1 MANQATRS
9 ESWRWILTKRWLFVA
24 PAMLFLWIIAQ
35 IDKTNVSLI
44 IADSHFLNE
53 LRLIGHNAELGG
65 LMSAF
70 FLGYGFS
77 IFGWGFLVDRFGPR
91 LCTIAGS
98 VAWAVLLFTSSRV
111 TTINEYLLV
120 RFLLGVAEGNLWPVC
135 NALTNYWY
143 PMREHARV
151 QTFWVSG
158 STLGTAIGVP
168 VVSAL
173 MLASGWRGALASLA
187 LVSLLPV
194 AVFFFVGNR
203 PGAREA
209 VQAKGRED
217 AGSQE
222 DGFSPTAFPG
232 LWKTNSFWLVAY
244 CQFVSCTTIYTLI
257 QWIPSYLTNVRH
269 VPFRSMGALITIGYV
284 LATVMTLTAGYLADR
299 TMRRA
304 LTASIVC
311 VLFVIVIIPAQMLS
325 PWASAILLS
334 TLIGVPGTT
343 GALNGAL
350 MHRMVRS
357 DGIARA
363 TGVYTGTGNLIS
375 AFGPTLFGVLIT
387 VLAGQY
393 WGGFLFLG
401 LVNASGAV
409 AYFMLHR
416 RETGVVSSPVPSP
429 LAVAKVGAAE
439 V

>member
-1 MANQATRS
+1 MANSATGQ

-53 LRLIGHNAELGG
+53 LGLIGHNAELGG

-70 FLGYGFS
+70 FLGYGMS

-98 VAWAVLLFTSSRV
+98 VAWAALLFSSSRV
-111 TTINEYLLV
+111 TTISGYLLV

-143 PMREHARV
+143 PVREHARV

-168 VVSAL
+168 VVSVL

-194 AVFFFVGNR
+194 AVFCFVGNR
-203 PGAREA
+203 PGVGQTVRAKERE
-209 VQAKGRED
+209 QAGGD
-217 AGSQE
+217 N
-222 DGFSPTAFPG
+222 GFAQTAFQG
-232 LWKTNSFWLVAY
+232 LCKTNAFWLVTF

-257 QWIPSYLTNVRH
+257 QWIPSYLTSVRH
-269 VPFRSMGALITIGYV
+269 IPFKSMGALITIGYV
-284 LATVMTLTAGYLADR
+284 LATVMTLSAGYFADR

-311 VLFVIVIIPAQMLS
+311 ALFVILVIPAQMLP

-363 TGVYTGTGNLIS
+363 TGVYS
-375 AFGPTLFGVLIT
+375 
-387 VLAGQY
+387 
-393 WGGFLFLG
+393 
-401 LVNASGAV
+401 
-409 AYFMLHR
+409 
-416 RETGVVSSPVPSP
+416 
-429 LAVAKVGAAE
+429 
-439 V
+439 

>member
-1 MANQATRS
+1 MTRVANNQEA
-9 ESWRWILTKRWLFVA
+9 WRWIFTNRWLFIA

-44 IADSHFLNE
+44 IADNHFLNE
-53 LRLIGHNAELGG
+53 LHLVGHNAELGG

-91 LCTIAGS
+91 VCAIAGS
-98 VAWAVLLFTSSRV
+98 IAWAALLFSSSRV

-158 STLGTAIGVP
+158 STLGTAVGVP

-173 MLASGWRGALASLA
+173 MLASDWRGALAILS
-187 LVSLLPV
+187 LVSLLPI
-194 AVFFFVGNR
+194 AVFCFVGNR
-203 PGAREA
+203 PGAGQRESA
-209 VQAKGRED
+209 S
-217 AGSQE
+217 AGDLASQTTLGE
-222 DGFSPTAFPG
+222 
-232 LWKTNSFWLVAY
+232 LWRSNSFWLVTF

-257 QWIPSYLTNVRH
+257 QWIPSYLTSVRH
-269 VPFRSMGALITIGYV
+269 IPFTSMGTLITIGYV

-299 TMRRA
+299 TMQRA
-304 LTASIVC
+304 LTGALVC
-311 VLFVIVIIPAQMLS
+311 LLFVVVVVPAQMLS
-325 PWASAILLS
+325 PWGSAILLS

-350 MHRMVRS
+350 MHRMIRS

-363 TGVYTGTGNLIS
+363 TGVYTGTGNVVSAIGPVFFGILI
-375 AFGPTLFGVLIT
+375 GR
-387 VLAGQY
+387 LAGQY
-393 WGGFLFLG
+393 WGGFLFLAI
-401 LVNASGAV
+401 VNAAGAV
-409 AYFMLHR
+409 AYYMLHR
-416 RETGVVSSPVPSP
+416 RESRAFSNTVVPTPVES
-429 LAVAKVGAAE
+429 VAGSRV
-439 V
+439 